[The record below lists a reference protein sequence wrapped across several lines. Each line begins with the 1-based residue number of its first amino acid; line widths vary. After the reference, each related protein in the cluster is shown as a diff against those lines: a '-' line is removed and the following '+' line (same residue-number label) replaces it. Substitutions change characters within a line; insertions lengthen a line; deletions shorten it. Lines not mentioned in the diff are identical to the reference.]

1 MKKKGRDSESDQ
13 RQINRFSIID
23 LMNKQLA
30 TTLKAV
36 EAAIYYSIQS
46 RVDLLVH
53 GEPRVPASNTTYL
66 NMDSDHNNPP
76 IVGRNSRTVCRPRP
90 GGRRVVFPAVGITG
104 VLTCQH
110 FNRTAIVV
118 SVHELRDQIV

>member
-13 RQINRFSIID
+13 RQIGRFSIID

-46 RVDLLVH
+46 RLDLLVH
-53 GEPRVPASNTTYL
+53 GEPRVPASNATY
-66 NMDSDHNNPP
+66 
-76 IVGRNSRTVCRPRP
+76 RTRSRIITILQLLVATRVRFADLDPEADASSSRP
-90 GGRRVVFPAVGITG
+90 
-104 VLTCQH
+104 L
-110 FNRTAIVV
+110 V
-118 SVHELRDQIV
+118 SPEC